1 MITKIIP
8 LPTFKKEEN
17 FMKKGN
23 IIKIFLFCFFVIFLL
38 GCPKKKEEKVSTG
51 KKVINIWIMPNSPK
65 PIVDLEDVLSDF
77 KKNNPDIEIVI
88 TGIDWGA
95 AWSKITVAATSGVAP
110 DICQLGTTWVGTIA
124 SMGALLPLNDYIH
137 EIGGADAFLPA
148 AWNTSGIE
156 GSGVVVA
163 IPWFV
168 DVRGI
173 YFRKDIFEKLGLTKK
188 DLDTWESFETTLKKI
203 KEAKVVS
210 DKNGNIYVGKEAE
223 EILKKDP
230 TAKIIE
236 PLGIP
241 GKNDWNVIHNF
252 VPWIWSAGGD
262 LLSKDRKT
270 AIFNSKEAMKGILF
284 YTGLVRKGLVSTKT
298 LELNTAQVSTNFVNG
313 EYVMYFDTSH
323 MVKYMSIPQS
333 EGGFAEGVA
342 SKNYDIALFPKGPA
356 GRYHFFG
363 GSNLA
368 IFKYTKY
375 PKEAWKVLA
384 YLCSKEAQIKYS
396 QKTGFMPA
404 RKDAFNDPYF
414 EKDPK
419 RKIFKEATKYGR
431 SYPCIP
437 SWGPIEPILT
447 RRLGIL
453 WDYVAGVYGS
463 CTDETIKQQIDMAVQ
478 EVNSVLKTT
487 SENEKK

>member
-1 MITKIIP
+1 
-8 LPTFKKEEN
+8 
-17 FMKKGN
+17 MKN
-23 IIKIFLFCFFVIFLL
+23 NYIKIMLLTFCVFLIFS
-38 GCPKKKEEKVSTG
+38 GCSRKAKESVTG

-65 PIVDLEDVLSDF
+65 PVIDLEEVLSDF
-77 KKNNPDIEIVI
+77 KKENPDIEIVI
-88 TGIDWGA
+88 TAIDWGA

-124 SMGALLPLNDYIH
+124 SMNALLPLNDYIH
-137 EIGGADAFLPA
+137 EIGGPKAFLPA
-148 AWNTSGIE
+148 SWNTSGIE
-156 GSGVVVA
+156 GSGEIVA

-173 YFRKDIFEKLGLTKK
+173 YFRKDIFDKLGLTKK
-188 DLDTWESFETTLKKI
+188 DLDSWESFEATLKKI
-203 KEAKVVS
+203 KEAKVVV
-210 DKNGNIYVGKEAE
+210 DKSGNIYTGKDAE
-223 EILKKDP
+223 EMLKKDP
-230 TAKIIE
+230 TLKIVE

-262 LLSKDRKT
+262 LLSADRKT
-270 AIFNSKEAMKGILF
+270 AIFNSKEAMRGILF
-284 YTGLVRKGLVSTKT
+284 YTGLVRKKLVSTKT

-313 EYVMYFDTSH
+313 EYAMYFDTSH
-323 MVKYMSIPQS
+323 MVKYMSLPQS
-333 EGGFAEGVA
+333 EGGFLEGIA
-342 SKNYDIALFPKGPA
+342 SKNYDVALFPKGPA

-368 IFKYTKY
+368 IFKYTKN
-375 PKEAWKVLA
+375 PKEAWKVVA

-404 RKDAFNDPYF
+404 RKDAFDDPYF

-419 RKIFKEATKYGR
+419 RKVFKEATKYGR

-437 SWGPIEPILT
+437 AWGPIEPILT

-453 WDYVAGVYGS
+453 WDYVAGVYGE
-463 CTDETIKQQIDMAVQ
+463 CNDEIIKQQIDMAVQ
-478 EVNSVLKTT
+478 EVNSVLKTVDSSN
-487 SENEKK
+487 SEKSK

>member
-1 MITKIIP
+1 MIKNNRIIIM
-8 LPTFKKEEN
+8 LLFSFLVLFSCAKKS
-17 FMKKGN
+17 
-23 IIKIFLFCFFVIFLL
+23 
-38 GCPKKKEEKVSTG
+38 KETTSG

-65 PIVDLEDVLSDF
+65 PVIDLEDVLSDF
-77 KKNNPDIEIVI
+77 KKENPDIEIVI

-124 SMGALLPLNDYIH
+124 SMNALLPLNEYIE
-137 EIGGADAFLPA
+137 EIGGAKAFLPA
-148 AWNTSGIE
+148 SWNTSGIE
-156 GSGVVVA
+156 GSGEVVA

-173 YFRKDIFEKLGLTKK
+173 YFRKDIFDKLGLTKK
-188 DLDTWESFETTLKKI
+188 DLDTWESFEATLKKL
-203 KEAKVVS
+203 KEAKIVV
-210 DKNGNIYVGKEAE
+210 DKSGVIYTGKEAE
-223 EILKKDP
+223 EMLKKDP
-230 TAKIIE
+230 TLKIME

-262 LLSKDRKT
+262 LLSSDRKT

-323 MVKYMSIPQS
+323 MVKYMSLPQS
-333 EGGFAEGVA
+333 EGGFLEGIA

-368 IFKYTKY
+368 IFKYTKN
-375 PKEAWKVLA
+375 PKEAWKVVA

-404 RKDAFNDPYF
+404 RKDAFDDPYF

-419 RKIFKEATKYGR
+419 RKVFKEATKYGK

-437 SWGPIEPILT
+437 AWGPIEPILT

-453 WDYVAGVYGS
+453 WDYVAGVYGV
-463 CTDETIKQQIDMAVQ
+463 CDDEIIKQQIDMAVQ
-478 EVNSVLKTT
+478 EVNSVLRTT
-487 SENEKK
+487 NNASANGKKSN

>member
-1 MITKIIP
+1 MKM
-8 LPTFKKEEN
+8 FKNKVS
-17 FMKKGN
+17 
-23 IIKIFLFCFFVIFLL
+23 IVVLISIFLSVF
-38 GCPKKKEEKVSTG
+38 GCG
-51 KKVINIWIMPNSPK
+51 KKSEVSPSGKVEINIWIMPNSPK
-65 PIVDLEDVLSDF
+65 PVIDLEDVLADF
-77 KKNNPDIEIVI
+77 KKENPNIDIKI

-124 SMGALLPLNDYIH
+124 SMGALLPLNDYIN

-156 GSGVVVA
+156 GSGVVSS

-168 DVRGI
+168 DVRGL
-173 YFRKDIFEKLGLTKK
+173 YYRTDIFEKLGLTKK
-188 DLDTWESFETTLKKI
+188 DLDTWESFEKTLKKI
-203 KEAKVVS
+203 KEAKVVM
-210 DKNGNIYVGKEAE
+210 DKNGKIYIGKEAE
-223 EILKKDP
+223 EVLKQP
-230 TAKIIE
+230 GNEIVE
-236 PLGIP
+236 PLGLP

-252 VPWIWSAGGD
+252 VPWIWAAGGE
-262 LLSKDRKT
+262 LLSADRKT
-270 AIFNSKEAMKGILF
+270 AVFNSKEALQGILF

-313 EYVMYFDTSH
+313 KYAMYFDTSH

-333 EGGFAEGVA
+333 EGGFAEGIA
-342 SKNYDIALFPKGPA
+342 SKNYDIALYPKGPK

-368 IFKYTKY
+368 IFKYTKH
-375 PKEAWKVLA
+375 PKEAWKVVA

-419 RKIFKEATKYGR
+419 RRVFKEATKYGK

-437 SWGPIEPILT
+437 AWGPIEPILT

-453 WDYVAGVYGS
+453 WDYVAGVYGE

-478 EVNSVLKTT
+478 EVNSVLKTSG
-487 SENEKK
+487 SENK